1 MESTESAA
9 LESRYCQFEFDGGSG
24 NLGQRN
30 QNDTDTRTKITHIEL
45 FGNGIIG
52 TLVSLAYGTWQGQ
65 PAALL
70 VLLFSLR
77 GRENGYLRVRRAQIS
92 ITFRSRTPGD
102 RYPVVR
108 LIQPSSKRMPDSG
121 AAGTPNGAPD
131 VRASSPFAPWTQGPF
146 AIKAS
151 PWLEKSESEP
161 NQVLMELALPRRS
174 PPSICESI
182 PVATVLTFS
191 SPFVAFVKA
200 EADLPAPIYKLRAF
214 PWSKDDPVLFD
225 GITPK
230 GREVASTDFSRLGDS
245 GLEEF
250 MMDCLGPLS
259 TRDHVPISSTAGS
272 YTSTEGRIN
281 KPLASKPSLQV
292 YRVHGI
298 PSSCSSDTFVR
309 LLSLASSVPDVAIH
323 IKTFSTHHHLEENVA
338 VVSFDSEPAELKL
351 LSPNGRW
358 HLTVPSQLWLPAQGF
373 SASKGAADNDPAKEK
388 DVDLHFDT
396 DFHGFTQIGMNL
408 NAHLSANVDIIA
420 IHGLG
425 GHAFGSFKQ
434 RGGHYMWLQETLESD
449 LVKIRE
455 FEQHIRPRILIYGYD
470 AHVDKSQTFQSMEDL
485 AIELR
490 MQLRGIRQR
499 HPTRPLIFIG
509 HSLGGLLI
517 KELLIQCAESEANA
531 TESAILEA
539 TIGALFFGVPN
550 KGMDVTAL
558 LSIIGSQPN
567 SEFLTSLGVGS
578 PVLAKQAELFPRSF
592 RSDQA
597 IIYSFYETCL
607 SNTAERVNGKLS
619 LTGDRVVLVDKE
631 SATHSRPWEMNK
643 HFIIPIQRPHADLVK
658 FNKYSPDYE
667 IIRNCIVDILTRQF
681 GRRQ

>member
-1 MESTESAA
+1 MELTESAA

-52 TLVSLAYGTWQGQ
+52 TVVSLAYGTWQGQ

-102 RYPVVR
+102 SYPVVR
-108 LIQPSSKRMPDSG
+108 LIQPSSKRVPDSG

-151 PWLEKSESEP
+151 PWSEKSQSELH
-161 NQVLMELALPRRS
+161 QVLMELALPRGS
-174 PPSICESI
+174 PPNICESI

-200 EADLPAPIYKLRAF
+200 EADLPAPIRKLRAF

-230 GREVASTDFSRLGDS
+230 GRGVASTDFSRLGDS

-259 TRDHVPISSTAGS
+259 TRDRVPISSTAGS

-281 KPLASKPSLQV
+281 KPLASKPSRQV
-292 YRVHGI
+292 YRVHDAVARLIRTGCRYPHQSLFDAS
-298 PSSCSSDTFVR
+298 PS
-309 LLSLASSVPDVAIH
+309 
-323 IKTFSTHHHLEENVA
+323 
-338 VVSFDSEPAELKL
+338 
-351 LSPNGRW
+351 GRECG
-358 HLTVPSQLWLPAQGF
+358 SRILWLPAQGS
-373 SASKGAADNDPAKEK
+373 SASKGAADNDPVKEK

-408 NAHLSANVDIIA
+408 DAHLSANVDIIA

-455 FEQHIRPRILIYGYD
+455 FGQHIRPRILIYGYD
-470 AHVDKSQTFQSMEDL
+470 ARVDKSQTFQSMEDL

-490 MQLRGIRQR
+490 MQLQGIRQR

-517 KELLIQCAESEANA
+517 KELLIQCAEPEANA

-607 SNTAERVNGKLS
+607 SNTAERVCCS
-619 LTGDRVVLVDKE
+619 
-631 SATHSRPWEMNK
+631 PP
-643 HFIIPIQRPHADLVK
+643 PI
-658 FNKYSPDYE
+658 
-667 IIRNCIVDILTRQF
+667 
-681 GRRQ
+681 